1 MNDLQLIPQI
11 LIKAAPTPLP
21 PQVAP
26 RSSKSLLHIGQG
38 STQLCLHGEVHLQ
51 QSGKNPISAQPPSP
65 FHPVS
70 EGAAAPWAPSQ
81 YQFVPQ
87 GLDAG
92 DVAELLP
99 AHHGVHVLHLAAQA
113 AHCHRVEVG
122 IPDPQRGL
130 EGTKNQP

>member
-1 MNDLQLIPQI
+1 MSDLQLIPQI

-65 FHPVS
+65 FPPVS
-70 EGAAAPWAPSQ
+70 EGAAAPGPPVSTSLSLRGWM
-81 YQFVPQ
+81 
-87 GLDAG
+87 L
-92 DVAELLP
+92 ETLLSCCLP
-99 AHHGVHVLHLAAQA
+99 TTVFMYCTWLLRLLTAT
-113 AHCHRVEVG
+113 E
-122 IPDPQRGL
+122 
-130 EGTKNQP
+130 